1 MSLYNSSEDKK
12 RAHTLKIDARN
23 SLEVCGVEE
32 VLEFDEEMVRLKSS
46 EGALDIEG
54 SGIKID
60 VLDTESGVVK
70 LTGRINA
77 LYYENGVLRKSADC
91 STRHAEYGDIAD
103 HARFAHA
110 LCEHPRSRDW
120 CAV

>member
-1 MSLYNSSEDKK
+1 
-12 RAHTLKIDARN
+12 
-23 SLEVCGVEE
+23 
-32 VLEFDEEMVRLKSS
+32 LKSS

-77 LYYENGVLRKSADC
+77 LYYENGGAKEKRGLFHK
-91 STRHAEYGDIAD
+91 
-103 HARFAHA
+103 AR
-110 LCEHPRSRDW
+110 
-120 CAV
+120 

>member
-77 LYYENGVLRKSADC
+77 LYYENGGAKEKRGLFHK
-91 STRHAEYGDIAD
+91 
-103 HARFAHA
+103 AR
-110 LCEHPRSRDW
+110 
-120 CAV
+120 